1 MKINITSPGRFHVMD
16 LARELDKQGFDVR
29 FYSFV
34 PDKRAIKFG
43 LRKECNASLF
53 FFMWPFLI
61 LQKVFPSCKIITIK
75 VQDWLTGLLMRR
87 CDILI
92 AMSGNYVYTL
102 KRAKR
107 NGAIVILER
116 GSKHILEQKRI
127 LESIPSLKGRK
138 PVPDINVKREL
149 EGYELADYISIASKH
164 VLRSFQEHNYPTE
177 KLFVNPYGVD
187 LSDFRPQ
194 YSEKQYDVI
203 TVGGWNY
210 QKGSDMLALAVEEL
224 GLRLLHVGAIGD
236 VPFPNSEKFTHIDP
250 VDQKQLVKYYNQ
262 ARIFALASRQD
273 GFGMVLS
280 QAIACGLP
288 IVCSMHTGGRDIGD
302 ITGMKSW
309 VFEMEEYTVEALK
322 SQILKAL
329 EFSKICDASQLDLQE
344 LSWDAYGRRYANFI
358 HKIVKRS
365 GKNIGN
371 SDTLSFQN

>member
-1 MKINITSPGRFHVMD
+1 MKINIASPGRFHVMD

-53 FFMWPFLI
+53 LLMWPFLL
-61 LQKVFPSCKIITIK
+61 LQKFFPFCKIITIK

-87 CDILI
+87 CDVLI

-127 LESIPSLKGRK
+127 LESIPSLKGKK

-149 EGYELADYISIASKH
+149 EGYDIADYISIASQH
-164 VLRSFQEHNYPTE
+164 VLRSFVERGYPIE

-187 LSDFRPQ
+187 LYDFQP
-194 YSEKQYDVI
+194 EKVLKEYDVVMI
-203 TVGGWNY
+203 GGWNY
-210 QKGSDMLALAVEEL
+210 RKGVDLLIEACKEL
-224 GLRLLHVGAIGD
+224 GLSLLHVGGIGD
-236 VPFPNSEKFTHIDP
+236 MSFPKVDKFMHINP
-250 VDQKQLVKYYNQ
+250 VDQKRLRLFYNKGKV
-262 ARIFALASRQD
+262 FVLPSRED

-280 QAIACGLP
+280 QALSCGLP
-288 IVCSMHTGGRDIGD
+288 IVCSMDTGGRDIGEL
-302 ITGMKSW
+302 TGMKDW
-309 VFEMEEYTVEALK
+309 IFEMEEYTVEALK

-329 EFSKICDASQLDLQE
+329 EFSKICDTSQLDLQE
-344 LSWDAYGRRYANFI
+344 LSWDAYGRRYARFI
-358 HKIVKRS
+358 ERINK
-365 GKNIGN
+365 GL
-371 SDTLSFQN
+371 DL